1 MGSLLVVIGLVMLF
15 FMGFIFFF
23 YRLESSPIYRTTR
36 EGMIHLF
43 ERVLAGE
50 ASDIEW
56 RTFLSVPIRHD
67 EFLED
72 LRLRCDYLDN
82 EHGRQL
88 RGYLLTRTGREQLQV
103 ILDELL
109 AYDHKEF

>member
-1 MGSLLVVIGLVMLF
+1 MLSFLVVIGLVTLF
-15 FMGFIFFF
+15 FFGFILFF

-36 EGMIHLF
+36 EGMIRLF
-43 ERVLAGE
+43 ERVLSGE

-56 RTFLSVPIRHD
+56 RTFLSVPVRHD

-82 EHGRQL
+82 EYGRHL
-88 RGYLLTRTGREQLQV
+88 RGYLLSRTGREKLQE
-103 ILDELL
+103 ILEELK